1 MNKIFFILFFNFFVS
16 LPIIAD
22 TTKFAKGKSIFLG
35 KGMCAG
41 CHILKDAKSQG
52 NIGPNLNQLT
62 LNFKIVAS
70 AVEGGI
76 GLMPAFGSTGILT
89 ANEIELVTFYV
100 VKSIEKN

>member
-1 MNKIFFILFFNFFVS
+1 MNKIFFILIFNFFIS
-16 LPIIAD
+16 LPTIAD
-22 TTKFAKGKSIFLG
+22 SNKFTKGKSIFLG

-52 NIGPNLNQLT
+52 NIGPNLNQLN
-62 LNFKIVAS
+62 LNFKIVTS
-70 AVEGGI
+70 AIEGGI

-100 VKSIEKN
+100 LKSREKN